1 METICNGQA
10 DLGRMEWYDDLF
22 ATGPE
27 NGIYHIVVR
36 NKSET
41 LCGLK
46 VSRLRS
52 DHLLHIVSDESA
64 QYVICKHCER
74 IKQADSVHGQ

>member
-1 METICNGQA
+1 M
-10 DLGRMEWYDDLF
+10 Y

-52 DHLLHIVSDESA
+52 DHSLHIVLNESA